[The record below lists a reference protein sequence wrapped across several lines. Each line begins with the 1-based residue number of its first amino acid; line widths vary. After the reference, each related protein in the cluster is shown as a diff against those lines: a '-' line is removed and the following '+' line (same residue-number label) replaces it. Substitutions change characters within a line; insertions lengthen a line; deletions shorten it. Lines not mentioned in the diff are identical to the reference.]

1 MIVHVLPPAC
11 QVTNLFKMAKNHS
24 NSSQTD
30 QNGWLREWI
39 QGKREENF
47 DQAARRIFQ
56 HQYHQIPP
64 YKRYADHLNLTPN
77 NITHWKE
84 IPAVPTNAFKDP
96 NNPLTSGISPAKT
109 FLTSGTTGE
118 TRGAHHFPETSLY
131 ELAID
136 HGWPLLQL
144 PKLPTFFLTPSAEEA
159 PQSSLSHMF
168 AHLNNGAGERFLI
181 RDNKFHLQPLYHH
194 LTTNKPLILMGTAL
208 AFLHLM
214 ETLGPIPLPAGS
226 HLLETGGYKGTT
238 HTLSKETL
246 YQDLASHF
254 SLPLDH
260 LHNEYGMTELSSQA
274 YSTGPNG
281 AHRYPHWVRYQILDP
296 ETNAELPPGE
306 LGYLIIYDL
315 ANLHTVSAIR
325 TQDLAIGHP
334 DGSFTL
340 IGRDPSALPRGCS
353 RSIDEALTKTH

>member
-1 MIVHVLPPAC
+1 
-11 QVTNLFKMAKNHS
+11 
-24 NSSQTD
+24 
-30 QNGWLREWI
+30 
-39 QGKREENF
+39 
-47 DQAARRIFQ
+47 
-56 HQYHQIPP
+56 
-64 YKRYADHLNLTPN
+64 
-77 NITHWKE
+77 
-84 IPAVPTNAFKDP
+84 
-96 NNPLTSGISPAKT
+96 
-109 FLTSGTTGE
+109 
-118 TRGAHHFPETSLY
+118 
-131 ELAID
+131 
-136 HGWPLLQL
+136 
-144 PKLPTFFLTPSAEEA
+144 
-159 PQSSLSHMF
+159 MF
-168 AHLNNGAGERFLI
+168 AHLNNGADERFLI
-181 RDNKFHLQPLYHH
+181 RGNKFHLQPLYHH
-194 LTTNKPLILMGTAL
+194 LATNKPLILMGTAL

-238 HTLSKETL
+238 HTLSKEIL

-281 AHRYPHWVRYQILDP
+281 AHRYPHWIRYQIQDP

-306 LGYLIIYDL
+306 LGYLIIHDL
-315 ANLHTVSAIR
+315 ANIHTVSAIR